1 MTTMVPVTAG
11 DGWDALLSD
20 GGVVRIRPATGAD
33 EGRLRALHE
42 AASDRS
48 IYLRYFSLNRRAGD
62 RYVDK
67 VLHGG
72 EEEIV
77 LLAEEHGT
85 VVGMAGC
92 TRLDRTADGEVAMLV
107 ADSHQRRGVGTL
119 LLEHLAAAARQA
131 GIRSFVADTLADN
144 GLMQQVFTD
153 AGFQVERRGDMD
165 VTHVRMSLAPTPQAQ
180 AAVDLRERSA
190 DVASLRHVLAPRSIA
205 VIGASDRPGSVGGA
219 VLHNIIA
226 GHYGGILQAVNP
238 RRRWVQRLRAYPSVL
253 ALPEPVDLAIVAVP
267 GPAVEQVI
275 RDCGQRGI
283 PAAVILSAGF
293 GETDTETGTDGADRE
308 RQLLRTARAAGV
320 RLVGPNC
327 LGVAVRTAD
336 MRLNATFGAAAAPA
350 GAVGIASQS
359 GALGIGLL
367 AEVAHRHIGVSGFV
381 SLGNKLDVSGNDLL
395 LYWEDDP
402 ATKVIALYLESF
414 GNPEKFLRH
423 ASRVARNKP
432 IVALKAGRTDAGAR
446 AGASHTAAAA
456 TPDVVVTTL
465 LRQAG
470 VIQVRST
477 EELLDV
483 VQLLSGQPVP
493 AGRRLGIIGNAGGPG
508 ILAADAT
515 ADAGLDVPE
524 LSPATQDAL
533 RAAAPGLASARNP
546 IDLGAAADADAYQ
559 KTIRTLLA
567 SGEVDAAVV
576 IHAATAV
583 SDPPSVASAIRRAAR
598 AGGGGTTVAAVLIG
612 TDADGALTDPTDM
625 VHPLPPYA
633 FPEAAVRAIGHAAD
647 YGARRRH
654 PAGSAARPSD
664 MDTGAARD
672 IAVQALAAHPD
683 GWWLDPQDTAD
694 LLAGIGVAYC
704 RTEYAGTADEAV
716 DAADRLGL
724 PVVLKTAATLAHKTE
739 LGGVTTDLADPA
751 AVRAAYDAITAA
763 IPGAGVLVQ
772 PMARPGIELLIGVSR
787 TEPYPPLLLVGLGGT
802 ATALLG
808 DTATRLAPVTDTD
821 THDMIRELRIA
832 PLLLGY
838 RGATP
843 ADTAAV
849 EDLLQRI
856 GTLADEI
863 PEIVELDL
871 NPVIVGTDNLTTVD
885 AKIRVAPIGTDHDLR
900 HDPLLRRLR

>member
-1 MTTMVPVTAG
+1 MTMTLPVTA

-20 GGVVRIRPATGAD
+20 GSVVRIRPATEAD
-33 EGRLRALHE
+33 EDRLLALHE

-72 EEEIV
+72 KEEIV
-77 LLAEEHGT
+77 LVAEQQGT

-119 LLEHLAAAARQA
+119 LLEHLAAVARQA
-131 GIRSFVADTLADN
+131 GMRSFVADTLADN

-153 AGFQVERRGDMD
+153 AGFRVERHSDLD
-165 VTHVRMSLAPTPQAQ
+165 VTHVRMSLTPTPQAQ
-180 AAVDLRERSA
+180 NAVDLRERSA
-190 DVASLRHVLAPRSIA
+190 DVASLRHVLAPKSI
-205 VIGASDRPGSVGGA
+205 VVVGASDRPGSVGGA
-219 VLHNIIA
+219 VLRNIIA
-226 GHYGGILQAVNP
+226 GHYRGILRAVNP
-238 RRRWVQRLRAYPSVL
+238 HRRWVERLRAYPSVL
-253 ALPEPVDLAIVAVP
+253 SLPEPVDLAIVAVP

-275 RDCGQRGI
+275 RDCGARGI

-293 GETDTETGTDGADRE
+293 GETDTAGADRE

-336 MRLNATFGAAAAPA
+336 MRLNATFGAASPPP
-350 GAVGIASQS
+350 GGVGIASQS

-367 AEVAHRHIGVSGFV
+367 AEAAHRHIGVSGFV

-402 ATKVIALYLESF
+402 ATRVIALYLESF

-423 ASRVARNKP
+423 ARRIARSKP

-446 AGASHTAAAA
+446 GGASHTAAAA

-465 LRQAG
+465 LEQAG

-508 ILAADAT
+508 ILAADAS
-515 ADAGLDVPE
+515 ADAGLEVPE
-524 LSPATQDAL
+524 LSTPTQDAL
-533 RAAAPGLASARNP
+533 RAAAPGLASAGNP
-546 IDLGAAADADAYQ
+546 IDLGAAADAGAYD
-559 KTIRTLLA
+559 KTIRALLG
-567 SGEVDAAVV
+567 SGEVDALVV
-576 IHAATAV
+576 IHAATSV
-583 SDPPSVASAIRRAAR
+583 SDPPSVAAAIRRAAR
-598 AGGGGTTVAAVLIG
+598 AEGGDTTVAAVLIG
-612 TDADGALTDPTDM
+612 TDADGVLTDPADM

-633 FPEAAVRAIGHAAD
+633 FPEAAVRAIGHAAA
-647 YGARRRH
+647 YGEWRRR
-654 PAGSAARPSD
+654 PAGSVTRPSD
-664 MDTGAARD
+664 MDTAAARN
-672 IAVQALAAHPD
+672 IAVRALAAHPD
-683 GWWLDPQDTAD
+683 GCWLDPQDTAD
-694 LLAGIGVAYC
+694 LLAGIGVPYS
-704 RTEYAGTADEAV
+704 RTEHAGSAAEAV
-716 DAADRLGL
+716 AAAGRLGL

-739 LGGVTTDLADPA
+739 LGGVRTDLADPS
-751 AVRAAYDAITAA
+751 AVRAAYEAITAA

-772 PMARPGIELLIGVSR
+772 PMAPSGVELLVGVSR
-787 TEPYPPLLLVGLGGT
+787 TEPYPPVLLVGLGGT

-808 DTATRLAPVTDTD
+808 DTATRLAPITDTD
-821 THDMIRELRIA
+821 AHDMIRQLRSA

-838 RGATP
+838 RGAAPTDV
-843 ADTAAV
+843 AGL

-863 PEIVELDL
+863 PEIAELDL
-871 NPVIVGTDNLTTVD
+871 NPVIVGVDGLSTVD
-885 AKIRVAPIGTDHDLR
+885 AKIRVAPLGADHDLR